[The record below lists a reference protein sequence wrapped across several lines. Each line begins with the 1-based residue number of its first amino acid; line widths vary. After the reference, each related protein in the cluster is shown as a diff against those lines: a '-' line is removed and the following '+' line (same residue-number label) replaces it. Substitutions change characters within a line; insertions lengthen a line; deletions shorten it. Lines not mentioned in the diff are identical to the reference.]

1 MGGPGMLATDRAAG
15 SRMHV
20 LDWLDG
26 GTFVSSFNQL
36 LQPSE
41 FFVPQSGRRMPTGWD
56 DPSEARFGKH
66 GGVS

>member
-1 MGGPGMLATDRAAG
+1 MGTRLISKGVFRMLTSDRAAG

-26 GTFVSSFNQL
+26 GTFVSSINQM

-41 FFVPQSGRRMPTGWD
+41 FFVP
-56 DPSEARFGKH
+56 
-66 GGVS
+66 